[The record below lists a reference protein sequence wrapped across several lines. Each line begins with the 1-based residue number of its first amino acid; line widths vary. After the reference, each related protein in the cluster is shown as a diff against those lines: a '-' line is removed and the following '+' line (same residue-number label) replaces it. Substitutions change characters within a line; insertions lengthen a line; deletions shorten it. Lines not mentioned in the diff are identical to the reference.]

1 MTVWQITVDGIHD
14 HLTDL
19 SDPQPWL
26 DAARQVERA
35 LAGRER
41 HVEATAQPGL
51 TCDVNPMVI
60 FTGQQIAKEDRT

>member
-19 SDPQPWL
+19 DDPQPWL
-26 DAARQVERA
+26 DAARKVEHA
-35 LAGRER
+35 LARRER

-60 FTGQQIAKEDRT
+60 FQGQQIAKEGRA

>member
-19 SDPQPWL
+19 DDPQPWV
-26 DAARQVERA
+26 DAARKVERA

-60 FTGQQIAKEDRT
+60 FQGQQIAKEART

>member
-19 SDPQPWL
+19 DDPQPWV

-51 TCDVNPMVI
+51 TCAVNPMVI
-60 FTGQQIAKEDRT
+60 FQGQQMAKEGRA